1 MLSSLWMSEV
11 LYLPVVSL
19 PLWEL
24 VGNHGAQVL
33 TRLWRDSLDWRVVK

>member
-1 MLSSLWMSEV
+1 MLSSLWMTEV
-11 LYLPVVSL
+11 LYIRPL